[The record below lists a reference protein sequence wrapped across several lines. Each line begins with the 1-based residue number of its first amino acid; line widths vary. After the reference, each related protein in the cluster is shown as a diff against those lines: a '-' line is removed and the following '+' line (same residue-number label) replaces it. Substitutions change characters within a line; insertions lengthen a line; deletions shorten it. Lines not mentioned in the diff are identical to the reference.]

1 MREIYFWATH
11 SGAELDMFWQHAGK
25 NWAVEFKYGDAPAL
39 TASMKT
45 ALNDLA
51 LERLWVVYP
60 GNKSY
65 SLTKQVSVLS
75 IREIAGTWKY

>member
-1 MREIYFWATH
+1 MLIFQGFFVNNYINIPT
-11 SGAELDMFWQHAGK
+11 
-25 NWAVEFKYGDAPAL
+25 L

-45 ALNDLA
+45 ALSDLA

-65 SLTKQVSVLS
+65 SLTKKVSVLS
-75 IREIAGTWKY
+75 VREIAGTWKY